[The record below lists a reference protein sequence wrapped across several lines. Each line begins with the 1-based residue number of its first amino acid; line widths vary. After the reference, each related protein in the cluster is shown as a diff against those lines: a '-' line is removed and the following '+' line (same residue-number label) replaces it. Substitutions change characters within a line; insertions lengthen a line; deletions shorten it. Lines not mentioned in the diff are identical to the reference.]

1 MGKKAL
7 IRRSPEEADRLAEA
21 GGLSGPAKSRWD
33 SRRAVWDAVSAGGD
47 VLLEVQRLGAS
58 RREWESIEDAKP
70 FLDEAARRMLQYR
83 VEAIESLKRAPH
95 HAQGFLHSKNVH
107 HKGHKAPRACTSLC
121 LISGSARQEIPGLV
135 AYDRVVVDV
144 EYMGQA
150 LGPATMD
157 DIFRI
162 RKLIGEHVLIS
173 TNVSETPQLVRN
185 LATGKVDTRAT
196 AALTSLKALSAI
208 QAGADVVKIGFA
220 HLDPYKHDLTSD
232 EIVQEMKLVREYVDR
247 AQEDKMLVRSLA
259 GKYPLVSVFFPEIG
273 IDYNADR
280 PMDVARKAVEIT
292 KAGGFQ
298 GLLIDTFEKNARP
311 KKVYRDYYSLAET
324 KAIADL
330 AHEANLELWLAGSI
344 TQPEVKDL
352 VACGADLLCFGG
364 AARHRSGDRAEA
376 SGQKAAAD
384 AEENPIQ
391 RSLVED
397 LVRAFE
403 ESDPRTD
410 GSKWPYQAE

>member
-1 MGKKAL
+1 MGKKAV
-7 IRRSPEEADRLAEA
+7 IRRSPELADRIAEA
-21 GGLSGPAKSRWD
+21 GGLSGPAKMRWD
-33 SRRAVWDAVSAGGD
+33 SRRAAWDAIAAGGE
-47 VLLEVQRLGAS
+47 VIHEVQRRAA
-58 RREWESIEDAKP
+58 RRDWESLKDAEP
-70 FLDEAARRMLQYR
+70 FLDEGSRRLLEYR
-83 VEAIESLKRAPH
+83 IGAIESLKRAPH
-95 HAQGFLHSKNVH
+95 HATGFLYSKHV
-107 HKGHKAPRACTSLC
+107 HKGGKPPRPCTSLC
-121 LISGSARQEIPGLV
+121 LVSGSARQEIPGLV
-135 AYDRVVVDV
+135 AHDRVVVDV

-162 RKLIGEHVLIS
+162 RKLIGEQVYIS

-196 AALTSLKALSAI
+196 AALTSLKVLSAV

-232 EIVQEMKLVREYVDR
+232 EIVEEMKLVRAYVDR
-247 AQEDKMLVRSLA
+247 AQEDRMLVRSLA
-259 GKYPLVSVFFPEIG
+259 GRYPLISVFFPEIG

-280 PMDVARKAVEIT
+280 PMDVARKAIEIT

-298 GLLIDTFEKNARP
+298 GVLIDTFEKNAKP

-324 KAIADL
+324 KAICDA

-344 TQPEVKDL
+344 TQAEIKDL
-352 VACGADLLCFGG
+352 VACGADLICFGG
-364 AARHRSGDRAEA
+364 AARHKSGDRAE
-376 SGQKAAAD
+376 SGGAKAAAD

-391 RSLVED
+391 RSLVEG
-397 LVRAFE
+397 LVREFE

-410 GSKWPYQAE
+410 GSHWPYEAE